1 MVRLIGQLICQ
12 GADTANQHTH
22 DGTYGDETFYNMPF
36 MSVKE
41 RNQDLRMVME
51 LVYAHL
57 PNTLTDSDLCK
68 DICAVVAINLRR
80 VADDIEKSAAAWD
93 KKAYHS
99 KADELRRQMTWVLPA
114 AQVAESL
121 AYMPSKFTKND
132 MVRLRTTVP
141 EDLELEAATR
151 ARFKDVSILRGA
163 AAAARQSMLK
173 RK

>member
-1 MVRLIGQLICQ
+1 
-12 GADTANQHTH
+12 
-22 DGTYGDETFYNMPF
+22 

-51 LVYAHL
+51 LVHAHL

-80 VADDIEKSAAAWD
+80 VAVDVEKSALAWD

-99 KADELRRQMTWVLPA
+99 KADDLRREMAWVLPA
-114 AQVAESL
+114 SQVAESL
-121 AYMPSKFTKND
+121 AYLPARFTRND
-132 MVRLRTTVP
+132 LTRLRTAVP

-151 ARFKDVSILRGA
+151 ARFKDVTILRGA
-163 AAAARQSMLK
+163 AAAARQTLL
-173 RK
+173 RKK

>member
-1 MVRLIGQLICQ
+1 
-12 GADTANQHTH
+12 
-22 DGTYGDETFYNMPF
+22 

-80 VADDIEKSAAAWD
+80 VADDVEKSAQAWD

-99 KADELRRQMTWVLPA
+99 KADELRREMAWVLPA
-114 AQVAESL
+114 SQVAESL
-121 AYMPSKFTKND
+121 AYQPGKFTKNELT
-132 MVRLRTTVP
+132 RLRSAVP
-141 EDLELEAATR
+141 ENLELEAATR
-151 ARFKDVSILRGA
+151 ARFKDVSVLRGA
-163 AAAARQSMLK
+163 ADAARQTML
-173 RK
+173 RKK